1 MTDNDWD
8 HNKNKTDDNND
19 GEDSE
24 TKKGI
29 DDDAD
34 IVNGLR

>member
-1 MTDNDWD
+1 MTDNDGHHD
-8 HNKNKTDDNND
+8 KNKTDNND